1 MRICVACGKTDDEVH
16 FNKINRSNGTVYTHI
31 RCGECQWKRRTRV
44 ENGTAVAI
52 TRPGMAHMNKL
63 AVVEVLKCPHN
74 EYPRGNRF
82 SGGDFK
88 TTLKGG
94 AWTLGMIV
102 RIKGVKYAVC
112 GNGVVMR
119 TLKRRGYPL
128 GVKLPA
134 QWLAEV

>member
-1 MRICVACGKTDDEVH
+1 MRICVACGKTDNEVH
-16 FNKINRSNGTVYTHI
+16 FNKMVRSSGAIYAHI
-31 RCGECQWKRRTRV
+31 RCGECQWKQRIT
-44 ENGTAVAI
+44 NSTPVAI
-52 TRPGMAHMNKL
+52 IKPIVGRNT
-63 AVVEVLKCPHN
+63 VVEVLKCPHN

-102 RIKGVKYAVC
+102 RIKGIKYAVC

-119 TLKRRGYPL
+119 TLKSLGYPL
-128 GVKLPA
+128 GVKMPA